1 MSTKDL
7 ILATA
12 KDMISEVG
20 FHKMTTAN
28 LARRADIS
36 EGTIY
41 RHFES
46 KEDILQHILDTFDEK
61 YQSLAEQCRRRM
73 DSGSLTLEDLLGSH
87 FTFLDANAADI
98 KIVLGTYSI
107 LDPTKRSMSR
117 FIERMRALFEDFL
130 ARGVELGTIRDVP
143 LRPTGMIIANMFF
156 GLMRIKLYWPE
167 IDDFSV
173 EAVEF
178 CRRSL
183 LKDLEVRP

>member
-61 YQSLAEQCRRRM
+61 YQTLAESCRARM
-73 DSGSLTLEDLLGSH
+73 DKGTLTLQDLLGSH
-87 FTFLDANAADI
+87 FTFLDANVADV

-107 LDPTKRSMSR
+107 LDITHRSMGR
-117 FIERMRALFEDFL
+117 FIDHMRSLFEEFL
-130 ARGVELGTIRDVP
+130 ARGHENGTLLEVP
-143 LRPTGMIIANMFF
+143 LKPTGMILANMFF
-156 GLMRIKLYWPE
+156 GLMRIKLYWPG
-167 IDDFSV
+167 IDDFSK

-183 LKDLEVRP
+183 MLPEAGK

>member
-7 ILATA
+7 ILSTA

-20 FHKMTTAN
+20 FHKMTTSN
-28 LARRADIS
+28 LAKRADIS

-61 YQSLAEQCRRRM
+61 YMALAETCRVCM
-73 DSGSLTLEDLLGSH
+73 DKGTLSLDDLLGSH
-87 FTFLDANAADI
+87 FSFLDANAADI

-107 LDPTKRSMSR
+107 LDITRRSMGR
-117 FIERMRALFEDFL
+117 FIERMRTLFEDFL
-130 ARGVELGTIRDVP
+130 ARGAETGTLLEVP
-143 LRPTGMIIANMFF
+143 LRPTGLILANMFF

-167 IDDFSV
+167 IDDFSM

-183 LKDLEVRP
+183 MLPEAGK

>member
-7 ILATA
+7 ILSTA

-28 LARRADIS
+28 LAKQADIS

-61 YQSLAEQCRRRM
+61 YQALSESCRARM
-73 DSGSLTLEDLLGSH
+73 DKGTLSLEDLLGSH
-87 FTFLDANAADI
+87 FTFLDANVADI

-107 LDPTKRSMSR
+107 LDITRRSMSR
-117 FIERMRALFEDFL
+117 FIERMRNLFEDFL
-130 ARGVELGTIRDVP
+130 ARGHKDGTLIEVP
-143 LRPTGMIIANMFF
+143 LKPTGLILANMFF

-167 IDDFSV
+167 IDDFST

-183 LKDLEVRP
+183 MVTGAKK

>member
-7 ILATA
+7 ILSTA

-28 LARRADIS
+28 LAKQADIS

-46 KEDILQHILDTFDEK
+46 KEDILQHILDSFDEK
-61 YQSLAEQCRRRM
+61 YLALAESCRTRM
-73 DSGSLTLEDLLGSH
+73 DKGTLSLDDLLGSH
-87 FTFLDANAADI
+87 FAFLNANAADI

-107 LDPTKRSMSR
+107 LDITRHSMGR
-117 FIERMRALFEDFL
+117 FIERMRTLFEDFL
-130 ARGVELGTIRDVP
+130 ARGRENGTLLDVP
-143 LRPTGMIIANMFF
+143 PRPTGLILANMFF

-167 IDDFSV
+167 IDDFSK

-183 LKDLEVRP
+183 MMPEATK

>member
-20 FHKMTTAN
+20 FHKMTTSN
-28 LARRADIS
+28 LAKRADIS

-61 YQSLAEQCRRRM
+61 YMTLAETCRVRM
-73 DSGSLTLEDLLGSH
+73 DKGTLSLDDLLGSH
-87 FTFLDANAADI
+87 FSFLDANAADI

-107 LDPTKRSMSR
+107 LEITRRSMGR
-117 FIERMRALFEDFL
+117 FIERMRTLFEDFL
-130 ARGVELGTIRDVP
+130 ARGAETGTLLEVP
-143 LRPTGMIIANMFF
+143 LRPTGLILANMFF

-167 IDDFSV
+167 IDDFSM

-183 LKDLEVRP
+183 MLPEAGI